1 MGGKNNSWQ
10 ALAEQAGHGRLRL
23 EPGTVELLA
32 KQVGDTI
39 ARVRAVRAKISMVD
53 SLARFSGADSGEALA
68 AKNSGRAAE
77 LGTILDLN
85 LEILHDMADAFF
97 AAGKAY
103 ADAEDIS
110 GESLRKIRPFPMPT
124 APGSFHNNPPAAG
137 SSRPPTYPVPTDAT
151 KIQTSGLPRTHLPP
165 GLAALTGKNRAT
177 VRAET
182 PEHYPY
188 SWFYNLGKDINPQLV
203 ADAAAI
209 WTWMSG
215 ELKDEYDKLGNN
227 FVAAEAKWEGAGK
240 TMAITASRAYSTGT
254 LNLTRAM
261 SSIGANLYYTS
272 GWLAQTKPL
281 MPTSAQ
287 PPPAPYAGT
296 MLASPAEDPRIPHI
310 TALHEWYVP
319 GVSDSDLAVPALP
332 IPVSPIN
339 TGPPGPPGPGFSTG
353 PGPVARPASATDDA
367 QQQWNARQE
376 DWQEQQARQIAQ
388 QRAQDA
394 QEQARRAAQERTQ
407 AAQEQARRAAQERAR
422 AAQERQRAA
431 QQREQAAQ
439 QREQAAQQQEQ
450 QAAQQRAQAAQQAQ
464 EAAQQAGQQAAGA
477 AQQAAQQAAQEA
489 AQRTAQQA
497 AQRTASSLAS
507 GLGAGPGKA
516 AGPGPGAKSPSAL
529 NPLDKASKLFPRAS
543 AAGATGAIGRA
554 GAAPMAATPGS
565 PGAAGSAGRGAG
577 QEDKDYKKSAFLE
590 STDYLDEAM
599 GGPQLVAKPVL
610 DQ

>member
-10 ALAEQAGHGRLRL
+10 ALTEQAGHGRLRL

-53 SLARFSGADSGEALA
+53 ALARFSGADSGEALA
-68 AKNSGRAAE
+68 AKNSDRAVE
-77 LGTILDLN
+77 LRTILDLN
-85 LEILHDMADAFF
+85 LTILHDMADAFF

-103 ADAEDIS
+103 AGAEDIS
-110 GESLRKIRPFPMPT
+110 GASLRKIRPFAMPT
-124 APGSFHNNPPAAG
+124 EPGSFHNNPPAAG
-137 SSRPPTYPVPTDAT
+137 SSRPPTYPAPTDAT
-151 KIQTSGLPRTHLPP
+151 QIQTSGLPRTHLPP

-182 PEHYPY
+182 PEYYPY

-240 TMAITASRAYSTGT
+240 NMAITASRAYSTGT

-281 MPTSAQ
+281 MPTSAE

-319 GVSDSDLAVPALP
+319 GVGDSDLAVPVLP

-339 TGPPGPPGPGFSTG
+339 TGPPGPPGPGLRTG
-353 PGPVARPASATDDA
+353 PGPVTRPASATDDA
-367 QQQWNARQE
+367 RQRWNARQE
-376 DWQEQQARQIAQ
+376 DWQEQQTRQIAE
-388 QRAQDA
+388 QRAQAA
-394 QEQARRAAQERTQ
+394 QEQARRAAQERAQ

-422 AAQERQRAA
+422 AAQERQ
-431 QQREQAAQ
+431 QAAQ

-450 QAAQQRAQAAQQAQ
+450 QAAQQQEQAAQQAQ
-464 EAAQQAGQQAAGA
+464 QAAQQAGQQAAGA
-477 AQQAAQQAAQEA
+477 AQQAAQQAAHEA

-516 AGPGPGAKSPSAL
+516 AGPGPGAKSPSAP

-543 AAGATGAIGRA
+543 VAGTPGAIGRA
-554 GAAPMAATPGS
+554 GAAPMAAAPGS
-565 PGAAGSAGRGAG
+565 PGAAGTAGRGAG

-599 GGPQLVAKPVL
+599 GDPQLVAKPVL